1 MAETQFQISS
11 ISLLLYSFSN
21 FSLSCLFQPIEKG
34 KNESERKLF
43 LLDDDHHCEPVAN
56 IRQGNDDYK
65 NQLKKSSTS
74 SIKHVQAVQTSS
86 ITNTKQKTEQIAK
99 IESKSPKPKTAD
111 ALTSLVS

>member
-1 MAETQFQISS
+1 M
-11 ISLLLYSFSN
+11 LCN
-21 FSLSCLFQPIEKG
+21 FSDFSVSCLFQPIEKG

-43 LLDDDHHCEPVAN
+43 LLDDAIEHTCMHAHHCEPVAN
-56 IRQGNDDYK
+56 IRKGNDDYK
-65 NQLKKSSTS
+65 TQLKKSSTS

-99 IESKSPKPKTAD
+99 TESKSPKPKTAD